1 MARIRKRTSVIWVDI
16 GPYLEHLG
24 AVPLVDR
31 DAVWLA
37 TAVFLADRT
46 VDRPDSWERQ
56 LEIIVPSSNPEPW
69 NAVGAEIEELLK
81 FLTSDEWNVTF
92 FQHES
97 STHKAIRSEGPAQAV
112 SDLVCLFSGGAD
124 SLCAAVKALAEG
136 HNVTLVSHWDDKGQR
151 GIQKLLLAD
160 LERLFGEIP
169 HVSVNLGRKRKHH
182 EGASYQNEVSRRSRS
197 LLFITL
203 GLAVASARSK
213 VPLWIGENGFVSLNP
228 PLAPERRAAHS
239 TRTTHPAFLR
249 HLRKIL
255 RAVGAHTD
263 FVPIYA
269 GVTKGEMFM
278 SVSDTIGAGECVC
291 AAITHPFLLAS
302 PNGDELR
309 SCFDN
314 SMRCLPGMSGPPRCL
329 HRFGIGRSV
338 HLSCK
343 RSRPGAPRQVP
354 QIDTGSRHRN
364 HAVSCPPSIR
374 NVGHPCSGSSRGR
387 RRSDTPWLPGT
398 RPSGLALMLA
408 LAFHAHIDP
417 KIEPSMLRE
426 LGGCVVAVTRSL
438 SEFALVAERSD
449 ENVTWGLGAHPA
461 DPLSLKE
468 FSENRFQS
476 LIETVPVVGEVGLD
490 RRSAVS
496 LVRQQEI
503 LESIFRIIGE
513 RPRILN
519 VHSAGA
525 TVRCSTL

>member
-1 MARIRKRTSVIWVDI
+1 MNTKRLLINSAQAPLTLDDFAWHESATGPQSFWVDI

-56 LEIIVPSSNPEPW
+56 LEIIVPSSNPEAW

-97 STHKAIRSEGPAQAV
+97 STHKSIRSEGPAQVV

-278 SVSDTIGAGECVC
+278 SVSDTIGRENASALLSHTHSCSHLRMAMNYGRASTTQCGVC
-291 AAITHPFLLAS
+291 LGCLVRRGAFIAS
-302 PNGDELR
+302 GLEDQSTYLVNDLDQERLGKFLR
-309 SCFDN
+309 ST
-314 SMRCLPGMSGPPRCL
+314 
-329 HRFGIGRSV
+329 
-338 HLSCK
+338 
-343 RSRPGAPRQVP
+343 PGA
-354 QIDTGSRHRN
+354 D
-364 HAVSCPPSIR
+364 
-374 NVGHPCSGSSRGR
+374 
-387 RRSDTPWLPGT
+387 
-398 RPSGLALMLA
+398 
-408 LAFHAHIDP
+408 
-417 KIEPSMLRE
+417 
-426 LGGCVVAVTRSL
+426 
-438 SEFALVAERSD
+438 
-449 ENVTWGLGAHPA
+449 
-461 DPLSLKE
+461 
-468 FSENRFQS
+468 
-476 LIETVPVVGEVGLD
+476 IETM
-490 RRSAVS
+490 RSAVHRRFGTS
-496 LVRQQEI
+496 DTLALDLPEADVDLIHRGFQELALVD
-503 LESIFRIIGE
+503 L
-513 RPRILN
+513 P
-519 VHSAGA
+519 
-525 TVRCSTL
+525 